1 MAAVCDLRNIAT
13 IRRPKSSPVATT
25 GKKFADIGAAVKSG
39 LVQGCPPFPNG
50 VDLFGFFNSIDEAE
64 AQRYADVEVTHG
76 RVAMLAAVGFLVGEK
91 VEGSSF
97 LFDQQVTVGTFG
109 FRRYSSGLCWVAFFC
124 TRGLRGHCFLLLS
137 LWDTFFP
144 QLKRISSFSTLQM
157 SRERR
162 GTRWGIPNHRKFR
175 WQLYLC
181 TTALWEKKMKNPK

>member
-109 FRRYSSGLCWVAFFC
+109 FWRYSSGLCWVAFFC

-137 LWDTFFP
+137 L
-144 QLKRISSFSTLQM
+144 
-157 SRERR
+157 
-162 GTRWGIPNHRKFR
+162 
-175 WQLYLC
+175 
-181 TTALWEKKMKNPK
+181 